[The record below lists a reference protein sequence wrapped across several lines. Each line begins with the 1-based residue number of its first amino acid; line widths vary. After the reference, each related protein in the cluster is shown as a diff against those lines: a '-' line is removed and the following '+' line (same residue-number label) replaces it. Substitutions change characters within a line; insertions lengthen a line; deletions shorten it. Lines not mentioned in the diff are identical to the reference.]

1 MIELT
6 GRYANLDRASSEIIH
21 VLDIF
26 QDSRNMRVVYK
37 GSNNLYKIC
46 DNVILLAISLNFI
59 FNYNLVLFWIMF
71 LNHEKRKR

>member
-26 QDSRNMRVVYK
+26 QDSRNMRVVHK
-37 GSNNLYKIC
+37 GINNLYEIC

-59 FNYNLVLFWIMF
+59 LNYNLVLFRIMF

>member
-37 GSNNLYKIC
+37 GGNNLYKIC

-59 FNYNLVLFWIMF
+59 FNYNLVLF
-71 LNHEKRKR
+71 

>member
-46 DNVILLAISLNFI
+46 DNVILLAEFH
-59 FNYNLVLFWIMF
+59 F
-71 LNHEKRKR
+71 